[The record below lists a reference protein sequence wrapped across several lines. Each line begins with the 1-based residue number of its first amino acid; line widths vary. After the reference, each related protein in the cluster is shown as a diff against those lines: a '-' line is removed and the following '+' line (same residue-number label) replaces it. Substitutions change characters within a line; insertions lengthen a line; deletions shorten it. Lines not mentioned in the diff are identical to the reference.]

1 MIIELGVRSLFRRRS
16 RTLLALA
23 GIAVS
28 SALLLD
34 MTMLAGGLTNS
45 FTELAHSQGYA
56 LRMTP
61 RGTLPFDSEA
71 GLAGASAMRRSIEGM
86 RGVTGVA
93 PVLGAQLHTVRE
105 DGAGE
110 PIFTTG
116 IDPAAQLLYLLIDGR
131 DPGPGEVVVSLPL
144 AEAYSLTP
152 GDSLPLAAELDA
164 ALGRPLATY
173 TATVA
178 GIGDFLFD
186 AVDQRSLAIPL
197 SELQTLTRRS
207 DEVTFFAIAAADPA
221 QEDAVAAR
229 IEARFPAASVYSTA
243 ELTEALDR
251 RLIYFRQLS
260 TILGTIALGVAIL
273 LVGTIVTIGVRERFH
288 ELATL
293 RAIGVASGRLLLSIM
308 TEGVLLTFLG
318 CLLGVP
324 IGIWMAGRL
333 DRILLSFPGIPARVS
348 FFVLEPWSA
357 AVAILVVLLAGAVSG
372 AIPGRAALHAPLGQA
387 LREEAD

>member
-1 MIIELGVRSLFRRRS
+1 MIVELGVRSLFRRRS
-16 RTLLALA
+16 RMLLAVA

-71 GLAGASAMRRSIEGM
+71 GLADASATRSRIEGID
-86 RGVTGVA
+86 GVVGVA
-93 PVLGAQLHTVRE
+93 PVLGAQLYTVGE
-105 DGAGE
+105 EGAGE
-110 PIFTTG
+110 PVFTTG
-116 IDPAAQLLYLLIDGR
+116 IDPSEQMLYLLIDGR
-131 DPGPGEVVVSLPL
+131 DPSRGEVVVSRPL
-144 AEAYSLTP
+144 ADAYALSP
-152 GDSLPLAAELDA
+152 GDTLPLAAELDV
-164 ALGRPLATY
+164 ALGRPLSTHA
-173 TATVA
+173 AIVA
-178 GIGDFLFD
+178 GVGDFLFD

-197 SELQTLTRRS
+197 DELQALTRRP
-207 DEVTFFAIAAADPA
+207 DEVTFFAIAASEPGVEDDLSA
-221 QEDAVAAR
+221 Q
-229 IEARFPAASVYSTA
+229 IEALFPAASVYSTA

-293 RAIGVASGRLLLSIM
+293 RAIGVPDARLHLSIM

-333 DRILLSFPGIPARVS
+333 DGILLSFPGIPARVS
-348 FFVLEPWSA
+348 FFVFEPWSA
-357 AVAILVVLLAGAVSG
+357 AVAIFVVLLAGALSG
-372 AIPGRAALHAPLGQA
+372 AIPGRAALRAPLGQA

>member
-1 MIIELGVRSLFRRRS
+1 MIVELGVRSLFRRRS
-16 RTLLALA
+16 RTLLAVA

-34 MTMLAGGLTNS
+34 MTMLAGGLTSS

-71 GLAGASAMRRSIEGM
+71 GLAGAEAMRSRVEGVE
-86 RGVTGVA
+86 GVVGVS
-93 PVLGAQLHTVRE
+93 PVLGAQLYAVGE
-105 DGAGE
+105 DDTGV
-110 PIFTTG
+110 PVFTTG
-116 IDPAAQLLYLLIDGR
+116 IDPAVQMLYLLIDGR
-131 DPGPGEVVVSLPL
+131 DPGPGEVVISRPL
-144 AEAYSLTP
+144 AESHDLAP
-152 GDSLPLAAELDA
+152 GDTLSLAADLDV
-164 ALGRPLATY
+164 ALGRPLSTHI
-173 TATVA
+173 ATVA
-178 GIGDFLFD
+178 GVGDFLFD

-197 SELQTLTRRS
+197 SELQALTRRP
-207 DEVTFFAIAAADPA
+207 DEVTFFAIAAADAA
-221 QEDAVAAR
+221 QEDAISAQ
-229 IEARFPAASVYSTA
+229 IEALFPAASVYSTA
-243 ELTEALDR
+243 ELTEALDQ

-260 TILGTIALGVAIL
+260 TILGTIALAVAIL

-293 RAIGVASGRLLLSIM
+293 RAIGVPAWRLHLSIM
-308 TEGVLLTFLG
+308 TEGVLLTSLG

-348 FFVLEPWSA
+348 FFVFEPWSA
-357 AVAILVVLLAGAVSG
+357 ATAILVVLLAGALSG
-372 AIPGRAALHAPLGQA
+372 AIPGRAALRAPLGQA